1 MKVQVNSDHHIA
13 AQAGLSTHVEIS
25 VSSAL
30 ERFREKVT
38 RVEVH
43 LADENGE
50 KSGPADKRCT
60 IEARLTGLNPV
71 VVTDHA
77 DNLHQ
82 AIQHASIKLEKAVG
96 NAIERAQGQRHRDV
110 VAAHAEDP
118 LLSSAFAAE
127 NKTDANLEADVN
139 VDADGEF
146 AATPPTDHLPV

>member
-1 MKVQVNSDHHIA
+1 MKVHVNSDHHIA
-13 AQAGLSTHVEIS
+13 AQAGLTTHVETS
-25 VSSAL
+25 VTAAL

-38 RVEVH
+38 RIEVH

-60 IEARLTGLNPV
+60 IEARLTGLNPI

-82 AIQHASIKLEKAVG
+82 AIQHASIKLGKAV
-96 NAIERAQGQRHRDV
+96 ATAVERHQAQRHRGIV
-110 VAAHAEDP
+110 SAHADDP

-127 NKTDANLEADVN
+127 PKSEGDNEIDAEIDLDTLVQSAHP
-139 VDADGEF
+139 
-146 AATPPTDHLPV
+146 AA

>member
-13 AQAGLSTHVEIS
+13 AQAGLTTHVETS
-25 VSSAL
+25 VTAAL

-38 RVEVH
+38 RIEVH

-60 IEARLTGLNPV
+60 IEARLTGLNPI

-82 AIQHASIKLEKAVG
+82 AIQHASIKLGKAV
-96 NAIERAQGQRHRDV
+96 ATAVERHQAQRHRGIV
-110 VAAHAEDP
+110 SAHADDP

-127 NKTDANLEADVN
+127 PKSEGDNEIDAEIDLDTLVQSAHP
-139 VDADGEF
+139 
-146 AATPPTDHLPV
+146 AA